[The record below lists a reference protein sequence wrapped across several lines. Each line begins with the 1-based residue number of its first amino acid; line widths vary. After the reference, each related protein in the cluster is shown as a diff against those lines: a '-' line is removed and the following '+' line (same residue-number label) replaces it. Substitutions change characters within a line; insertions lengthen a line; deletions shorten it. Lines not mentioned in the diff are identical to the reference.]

1 MKYRAAGGGL
11 ALLYVI
17 LAVVA
22 FSMAPTSDER
32 AHLIYAVKIIRVRSK
47 SRCPVLVAHD
57 LSGFGFLVFGFK
69 RENQ

>member
-1 MKYRAAGGGL
+1 MAAVLPQARAGIA
-11 ALLYVI
+11 ARFAI
-17 LAVVA
+17 A
-22 FSMAPTSDER
+22 
-32 AHLIYAVKIIRVRSK
+32 RVRSK